1 MPNFSATYTTRAGQT
16 RQLRLQAA
24 YAASARR
31 DLRRRGIVP
40 SGLELVTQKAPGSGD
55 AGSLIVARLGP
66 KVNPAFNLGHLLPDH
81 G

>member
-24 YAASARR
+24 DAASARR

-40 SGLELVTQKAPGSGD
+40 SGLELVEGTGRGAAVPATTVFGLDLSGLLEARPG
-55 AGSLIVARLGP
+55 IR
-66 KVNPAFNLGHLLPDH
+66 
-81 G
+81 